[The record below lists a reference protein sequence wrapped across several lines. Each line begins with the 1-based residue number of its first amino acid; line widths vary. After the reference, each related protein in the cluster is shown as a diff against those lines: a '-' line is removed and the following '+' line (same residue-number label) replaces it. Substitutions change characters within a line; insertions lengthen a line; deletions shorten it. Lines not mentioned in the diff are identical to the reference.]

1 MRFESVRKRRLHAGL
16 PVAALAQVA
25 GRTIGWVYSLERGLV
40 APCRADAQKIADLLD
55 ADVDQLF
62 SRIREE
68 QDAT

>member
-1 MRFESVRKRRLHAGL
+1 MRFESVRKRRLDAGL
-16 PVAALAQVA
+16 PVAALAQAA

-40 APCRADAQKIADLLD
+40 APSRADAEKIADLLS

-68 QDAT
+68 QNAA